1 METPDCPATFG
12 EFRPNALGGKPP
24 LNGGGKPVKPKPTPL
39 APAPVQADPQ
49 AGLEQATAANK
60 RRKGLRASIISQMA
74 GEQQSQ
80 TLGASTALGKMG
92 QGY

>member
-1 METPDCPATFG
+1 
-12 EFRPNALGGKPP
+12 
-24 LNGGGKPVKPKPTPL
+24 
-39 APAPVQADPQ
+39 VQADPQ
-49 AGLEQATAANK
+49 AGLEQATAVNK